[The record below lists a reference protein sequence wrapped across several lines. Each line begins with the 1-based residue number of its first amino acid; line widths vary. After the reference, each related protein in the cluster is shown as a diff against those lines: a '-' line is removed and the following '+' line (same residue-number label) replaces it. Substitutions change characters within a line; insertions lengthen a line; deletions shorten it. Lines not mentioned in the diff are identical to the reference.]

1 MATMKYTEPSWM
13 CLIDC
18 ILACNKAAG
27 MGCLGASEHS
37 YVEVL
42 TPVSQNIT
50 IFEIVFKE

>member
-1 MATMKYTEPSWM
+1 M

-27 MGCLGASEHS
+27 MGCLGDPEHS
-37 YVEVL
+37 YIEVL
-42 TPVSQNIT
+42 TPVAQDIT